1 MEADR
6 LLDGRLKLRHL
17 VLVATI
23 AEQGSVVRAAES
35 LRVTQPVV
43 TRGLREL
50 EAILGVELFDRG
62 PRGVSPTV
70 YGTAFL
76 AHAQAVLTQVRQ
88 AGQHIAELREGQ
100 AGSVTVGTHLAGSNV
115 LLPRAISRLKRARPG
130 LR

>member
-1 MEADR
+1 MDADR

-23 AEQGSVVRAAES
+23 AEQGSVVRAAER

-62 PRGVSPTV
+62 PRGVTPTI
-70 YGTAFL
+70 YGSAFL
-76 AHAQAVLTQVRQ
+76 THAQAVLTQVRQ
-88 AGQHIAELREGQ
+88 AGQHITELRR
-100 AGSVTVGTHLAGSNV
+100 AG
-115 LLPRAISRLKRARPG
+115 PARSPWAPTWPAPPCCCP
-130 LR
+130 